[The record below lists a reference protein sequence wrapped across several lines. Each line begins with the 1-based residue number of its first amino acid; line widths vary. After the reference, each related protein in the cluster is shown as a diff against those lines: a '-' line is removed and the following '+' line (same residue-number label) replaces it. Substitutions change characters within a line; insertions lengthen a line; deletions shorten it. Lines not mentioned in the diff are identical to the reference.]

1 MHSPH
6 NGLIC
11 SQPTVSAYD
20 TMLWSGIPVLKRYKD
35 VLPSPVSWH
44 LLDVSCDTASCC
56 HVVHMLVSLAQF
68 IVNTISLGS
77 CKVDPGLLLVL
88 LLVVGWL
95 LGSTSLMG
103 WYGLH
108 LLPSGL
114 HKMVSIWLITL
125 W

>member
-1 MHSPH
+1 
-6 NGLIC
+6 
-11 SQPTVSAYD
+11 
-20 TMLWSGIPVLKRYKD
+20 MLWSGIPVLKGYKD
-35 VLPSPVSWH
+35 VMPSPVSWH

-56 HVVHMLVSLAQF
+56 HMVHMLVSLAHF
-68 IVNTISLGS
+68 IVNTICLRS
-77 CKVDPGLLLVL
+77 CVVDPGLLLVL
-88 LLVVGWL
+88 LLVVGRL

-114 HKMVSIWLITL
+114 HRMVSIWLIAL